1 MFKNYL
7 LIAFLLLTGTLLA
20 QTDATLKAGIK
31 KNPEFPGGKAAMIQ
45 YMQKTMKYPADAQEK
60 RAQAKVIVSFTVEN
74 DGTISNVA
82 VKELMKMKSDIKDT
96 KTGAVTLGVLPD
108 KNYNSI
114 KKEAVRI
121 IQSMPKWKPGTLD
134 NAPARVDL
142 NLPLTFKL

>member
-7 LIAFLLLTGTLLA
+7 LISCISFAGTLFA
-20 QTDATLKAGIK
+20 QADAAPKTGIK

-45 YMQKTMKYPADAQEK
+45 YMQKSMKYPADAQEK
-60 RAQAKVIVSFTVEN
+60 RAQAKVVVGFTVEN

-82 VKELMKMKSDIKDT
+82 VKELMKMKSDIKDP

-134 NAPARVDL
+134 GAPARVDL